1 MESINM
7 KVILV
12 NGSPHKEGCTYTAL
26 KEVEKTLNEEGV
38 ETEIFWIKTKPIIGC
53 IACLKCGEK
62 GVCTFDDVVNEFVKK
77 AYDADAFVF
86 GSPVYYASANGS
98 MTSFLDRAFYSNS
111 HGADAEAFKHKP
123 GAVVCSARRGGTT
136 ATYDQLIK
144 YLGISQM
151 PIISSFYWNMVHG
164 NTPEEVLQ
172 DEEGLSTMRQLG
184 HNMAFFLKCL
194 EAGDE
199 KGLTL
204 NEEPKART
212 NFIR

>member
-1 MESINM
+1 M
-7 KVILV
+7 KVLLV
-12 NGSPHKEGCTYTAL
+12 NGSPNKNGCTFTAL
-26 KEVEKTLNEEGV
+26 SEVAKTLEGHDI
-38 ETEIFWIKTKPIIGC
+38 ETEIFWIKTKPITGC
-53 IACLKCGEK
+53 IACGKCSELGK
-62 GVCTFDDVVNEFVKK
+62 CTFDNDVVNEFVEK

-111 HGADAEAFKHKP
+111 HGSGAGAFKHKP

-164 NTPEEVLQ
+164 NTPEEV
-172 DEEGLSTMRQLG
+172 MR
-184 HNMAFFLKCL
+184 H
-194 EAGDE
+194 AG
-199 KGLTL
+199 
-204 NEEPKART
+204 
-212 NFIR
+212 

>member
-1 MESINM
+1 M

-12 NGSPHKEGCTYTAL
+12 NGSPHKNGCTYTAL
-26 KEVEKTLNEEGV
+26 SEVEKILKEYDI
-38 ETEIFWIKTKPIIGC
+38 ETEIFWIKTKAITGC
-53 IACLKCGEK
+53 IACGKCAELGK
-62 GVCTFDDVVNEFVKK
+62 CAFDDVVNEFVEK

-86 GSPVYYASANGS
+86 GSPVYYAGANGS

-111 HGADAEAFKHKP
+111 HGAGAEAFKNKP
-123 GAVVCSARRGGTT
+123 GAVVCSARRAGTT

-164 NTPEEVLQ
+164 NTPEEVMQ
-172 DEEGLSTMRQLG
+172 DEEGLGTMRQLA

-194 EAGDE
+194 EAGEE
-199 KGLTL
+199 KGVTLTQ
-204 NEEPKART
+204 ETKPRT